1 MSARDEYIA
10 KMKAELDSLNAKM
23 KELEQS
29 AVEATAQA
37 KVKFA
42 EEMESLKTQS
52 AEAREKFEALR
63 DEGIKNWESMISDMD
78 KVRDAFVHSV
88 HYFKSQLKK

>member
-10 KMKAELDSLNAKM
+10 KMKAELDALSVKM

-29 AVEATAQA
+29 AAEATAKAQGAFADEIA
-37 KVKFA
+37 K
-42 EEMESLKTQS
+42 LKVQS
-52 AEAREKFEALR
+52 AEARTTLEGLR
-63 DEGIKNWESMISDMD
+63 DEGVKNWETMIAEMD